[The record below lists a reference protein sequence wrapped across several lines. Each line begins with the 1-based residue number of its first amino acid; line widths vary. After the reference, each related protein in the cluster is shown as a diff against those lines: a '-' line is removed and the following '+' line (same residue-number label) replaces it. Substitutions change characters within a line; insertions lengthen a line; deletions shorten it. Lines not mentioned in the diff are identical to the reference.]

1 MQDPEDLDLTV
12 RQNHHDVA
20 LAKGQ
25 QQPCLVCHVNEK
37 KGEKKKEKKAL
48 LAAALEIPVLEILAH
63 LCKGRGAG
71 SRSRQLA

>member
-25 QQPCLVCHVNEK
+25 QQPCLFCHVNEK
-37 KGEKKKEKKAL
+37 KGEKKKVS
-48 LAAALEIPVLEILAH
+48 AAALEIAVLEILAH
-63 LCKGRGAG
+63 LCKGGGAG